1 MTHRSSA
8 AGGWTRT
15 LIGEWTYPRKSVP
28 NCARLKSGIRAVLFV
43 CILMPLQLNA
53 QEVELSSATIKDLN
67 EAFNAGT
74 LTSENLVEMYLAR
87 IAAYDQSGP
96 ALNAILA
103 LNPKARETAR
113 ALDME
118 RKEQGPRSF
127 LHGIPV
133 VLKDNVDTDDM
144 PTTAGSLLLAGSIPP
159 DDAFIVQKLREAG
172 AIILGKANMSEFASG
187 VTMSSVG
194 GIIRNPHDLSRTPS
208 GSSGGTGAAIA
219 ASFAQLGIGTD
230 TGGSVRGP
238 STSNGIVGL
247 KPTHGLMSRDG
258 IVPLALSFDMAGPM
272 ARNVYD
278 VAAMLSVMTGVD
290 PADDATNK
298 SRERLNLDYTRFLD
312 TLALQGSRIGIATQ
326 FLGRDSEVDWIISA
340 ALDAMQGA
348 GATVVEVRL
357 PQWLLDAKADWYT
370 TIRWTEFGDQIRDYL
385 ATLGPEY
392 PKTLTEMIKRS
403 LRMNSPTA
411 EGGTPNPTR
420 WSLFQQEERSGSL
433 PDYEYLAMRNH
444 GMPMVRS
451 LIEGLMA
458 SEDLDAIVYP
468 TSPNRPSLVNGGS
481 GGGGIAVGVS
491 ATNLANLSGFPD
503 LIVPAGFT
511 SNRLP
516 VGISFLGRAFSEPR
530 LLALG
535 YAFEQTTKAR
545 RDPLNTPP
553 LPGEGISR

>member
-1 MTHRSSA
+1 MHPPAVAGARTSTPIRQPLSPQRWAPSRS
-8 AGGWTRT
+8 
-15 LIGEWTYPRKSVP
+15 
-28 NCARLKSGIRAVLFV
+28 RLKSMVRAVLLVGF
-43 CILMPLQLNA
+43 LTPNTLTA
-53 QEVELSSATIKDLN
+53 QRIGLSSATIEDLN
-67 EAFNAGT
+67 EAFDAGT
-74 LTSENLVEMYLAR
+74 LTSERLVEMYLAR
-87 IAAYDQSGP
+87 IAAYDQAGP
-96 ALNAILA
+96 ALNAVLA
-103 LNPKARETAR
+103 LNAVAIETAR
-113 ALDME
+113 ALDTE
-118 RKEQGPRSF
+118 RREQGPRSP

-133 VLKDNVDTDDM
+133 VLKDNVDTSDM
-144 PTTAGSLLLAGSIPP
+144 PTTAGSLLLAGSMPP
-159 DDAFIVQKLREAG
+159 DDAFIVQRLREAG
-172 AIILGKANMSEFASG
+172 AIILAKANMSEFASG

-194 GIIRNPHDLSRTPS
+194 GMIRNPHDLARTPS

-272 ARNVYD
+272 ARSVYD
-278 VAAMLSVMTGVD
+278 VAAMLSVMAGVD
-290 PADDATNK
+290 PADDATTK
-298 SRERLNLDYTRFLD
+298 STGHLESDYTRFLNVD
-312 TLALQGSRIGIATQ
+312 ALQGARIGIATQ
-326 FLGRDSEVDWIISA
+326 FLGRDSEVDWIIGAS
-340 ALDAMQGA
+340 LDAMRRA
-348 GATVVEVRL
+348 GATVVEIRF

-370 TIRWTEFGDQIRDYL
+370 TIRWREFGGQIREYL

-392 PKTLTEMIKRS
+392 PKTLAEMIERS
-403 LRMNSPTA
+403 LQMSSPTA

-433 PDYEYLAMRNH
+433 TDYEYLAMREH

-451 LIEGLMA
+451 LIDGLIA
-458 SEDLDAIVYP
+458 SEELDAIVYP
-468 TSPNRPSLVNGGS
+468 TSPTRPSPVNGG
-481 GGGGIAVGVS
+481 GGGGGVS

-516 VGISFLGRAFSEPR
+516 VGISFLGSAFSEPR
-530 LLALG
+530 LLGLG
-535 YAFEQTTKAR
+535 YAFEQATKAR

-553 LPGEGISR
+553 LPGERMGR